1 MKNTTDTETML
12 IRKAQRG
19 DVDAFNMLVLT
30 YQDMMYRISW
40 RIVHDEFTAD
50 DATQNAMV
58 QAFKNIRSFRGGSFK
73 SWLARVTVNASYD
86 ELRRWKRQPSM
97 SLEQFNSEG
106 DEIESPLWMRD
117 PSAGP
122 QEAAETAEMSDAI
135 QHCLQGLVPDYRA
148 VVVLVD
154 IEGLSYEEA
163 ARAAHIPVGPV
174 KSRLARARM
183 QLRKSLR
190 SFEGLLPTSYQ
201 VELSAFA
208 PA

>member
-40 RIVHDEFTAD
+40 RIVHDEFAAD

-163 ARAAHIPVGPV
+163 ARAAHIPVGTV